1 MEVIKKI
8 LTPNQTN
15 SNQVISMDPISI
27 LLAILKRYW
36 WVLVILALVVY
47 VSILRNSIELK
58 DKAIEKQQV
67 DIAVLQNKILDFK
80 SSIATQNKAIDELTQ
95 KGKEQASRLESAIAK
110 VNAMKPATQVI
121 IREIYSDKTKDIEQL
136 LLNAVND

>member
-1 MEVIKKI
+1 
-8 LTPNQTN
+8 
-15 SNQVISMDPISI
+15 MDPISI